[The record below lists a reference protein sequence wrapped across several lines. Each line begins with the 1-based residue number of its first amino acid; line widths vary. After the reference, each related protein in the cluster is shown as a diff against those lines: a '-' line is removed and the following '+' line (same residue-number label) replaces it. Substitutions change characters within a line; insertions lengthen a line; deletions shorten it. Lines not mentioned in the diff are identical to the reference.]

1 MILFLTQSHPVNPYL
16 FMLSEHLIIRSMRRF
31 ELDILISRASREGW
45 NPGQH
50 DADIFWNTDPDGFI
64 AAELDGEL
72 IGSGSIVADQ
82 RQFGCAR
89 MYFGHKPALPDETIF
104 GVTTFEPG

>member
-31 ELDILISRASREGW
+31 ELDILISWASREG
-45 NPGQH
+45 
-50 DADIFWNTDPDGFI
+50 WNTDPDGFI

-72 IGSGSIVADQ
+72 IGGGSIVAYQ
-82 RQFGCAR
+82 KQFGCAR
-89 MYFGHKPALPDETIF
+89 MYFGHKSALPDKTIF